1 MDMTLD
7 PERADELNTRSND
20 FVGFFLHGLGDTGDC
35 AEAER
40 TYREFQD
47 ELCASTDH
55 LYPTVQ
61 LDPEAIE
68 AWYESQSDIPY

>member
-1 MDMTLD
+1 MDMLT
-7 PERADELNTRSND
+7 ERAATLNDRAND
-20 FVGFFLHGLGDTGDC
+20 FVGFFLHDLGDTGDC

-40 TYREFQD
+40 TYRAFQD
-47 ELCASTDH
+47 ELCACTDY